1 MSMLEGKT
9 VWTVCVTWR
18 WVAMVP
24 VRMRCPHSGHC
35 GSQPRLAHS
44 PPWARLT
51 VRLARGSWPG
61 ERSSLYIVARN
72 PAGHLLQV
80 LGGEL
85 HGGEVDVGDARAPLA
100 QLPVTQAEDVGEGE
114 TGGK

>member
-1 MSMLEGKT
+1 MSMLESKT
-9 VWTVCVTWR
+9 VWYVCVTWR

-51 VRLARGSWPG
+51 VRLARGSWG
-61 ERSSLYIVARN
+61 R
-72 PAGHLLQV
+72 
-80 LGGEL
+80 
-85 HGGEVDVGDARAPLA
+85 GEVVF
-100 QLPVTQAEDVGEGE
+100 VYCC
-114 TGGK
+114 

>member
-1 MSMLEGKT
+1 MSMLESKT
-9 VWTVCVTWR
+9 VWYVCVTWR

-24 VRMRCPHSGHC
+24 VRMRWPHSGHC

-61 ERSSLYIVARN
+61 ERRGRLCTLWS
-72 PAGHLLQV
+72 AGHLLQV

-85 HGGEVDVGDARAPLA
+85 HGGEVDVGDARAPPA

-114 TGGK
+114 TGDK